1 MIEDKLINLIKSL
14 DKIMDTWDKLT
25 LRRTLITIF
34 SIMILSQVIITTLV
48 WLFNKDI
55 CDSWVDFM
63 TLEFGAWSIMIGF
76 YFYNRGKNG
85 GEE

>member
-1 MIEDKLINLIKSL
+1 MEEKIIKLIESL
-14 DKIMDTWDKLT
+14 DRIMDTWDKLT
-25 LRRTLITIF
+25 LRRVMITIF
-34 SIMILSQVIITTLV
+34 SIMLLSQVIITTLV
-48 WLFNKDI
+48 WIFRMDI

-76 YFYNRGKNG
+76 YFYNRGKG